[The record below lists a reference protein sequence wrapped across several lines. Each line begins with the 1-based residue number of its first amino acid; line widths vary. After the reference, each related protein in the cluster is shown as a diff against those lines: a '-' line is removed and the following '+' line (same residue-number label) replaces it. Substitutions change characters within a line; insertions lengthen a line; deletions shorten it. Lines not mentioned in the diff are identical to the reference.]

1 MISFSIWL
9 TVHIASLSDY
19 NLSGMFIP
27 GRERLEGGVGGT
39 GYSYINS
46 VLREWVLRGGKS
58 AEINRL
64 LGGLVKYWG
73 YNLDC
78 IVLLWNHWVPKI
90 DRNSEVTSL
99 DNYSSIPKW
108 KALVQKLSSQE
119 EDHQQQANKGTNY
132 RHHYISSMLTSPLDD
147 AFSSDSFLSF
157 LRLLVSHASLLPSGG
172 KEWKKLK
179 SHIGMKLSRTNVAS
193 YGEIGLLRVSTL
205 CLSLAQ
211 VTDDS
216 GSMVSLVS

>member
-90 DRNSEVTSL
+90 DRNSEGCLSDFFIKGDHKIHT
-99 DNYSSIPKW
+99 
-108 KALVQKLSSQE
+108 KLS
-119 EDHQQQANKGTNY
+119 
-132 RHHYISSMLTSPLDD
+132 
-147 AFSSDSFLSF
+147 FF
-157 LRLLVSHASLLPSGG
+157 
-172 KEWKKLK
+172 
-179 SHIGMKLSRTNVAS
+179 
-193 YGEIGLLRVSTL
+193 
-205 CLSLAQ
+205 
-211 VTDDS
+211 
-216 GSMVSLVS
+216 